1 MYHEALYKDEKV
13 ASSLQDFGN
22 LDCPTDDELA

>member
-1 MYHEALYKDEKV
+1 MYHEALHKDEQV

-22 LDCPTDDELA
+22 LDCPTDELA